1 MTEAEKR
8 GALRLEQRRMM
19 RPCLQ
24 GGRCIYV
31 RALDNE
37 PVCDYIGITGTR
49 RPCPHP
55 SCGEPCSVQI
65 PMRQY
70 RRQTAKAVERA
81 PDRRQTAKA
90 VERAPEVTRGE
101 PPRDKMAEAAALKAW
116 MREQGLSVR
125 AFGERCGRSESAIIK
140 WRRGEVPINLAAAA
154 KGGFRLP
161 ADGGG

>member
-19 RPCLQ
+19 RPRLQ

-31 RALDNE
+31 RTLDNE

-55 SCGEPCSVQI
+55 SCGEPCSVKI

-81 PDRRQTAKA
+81 P
-90 VERAPEVTRGE
+90 EVTRDE

-116 MREQGLSVR
+116 MREHGLSVR

-154 KGGFRLP
+154 KGGFRMP
-161 ADGGG
+161 ADGGE